1 MIAYCPLIKPSTC
14 GLTSTDHKLEVS
26 LTTPTKI
33 SLIADNAIKTKSGT
47 IKTGLY
53 DACYW
58 ELSAAPSPGNCIHIK
73 VTKAKNVKSYFY
85 GGDTRSEAT
94 VSIVEDNSVLKAGE
108 TYHVPTDKGGL
119 LTALPVLGET
129 DTEFEF
135 EYFIAPTPV
144 DSSNVPMIVGIVV
157 GVLAVLIII
166 CAVMKIRKNK

>member
-1 MIAYCPLIKPSTC
+1 M
-14 GLTSTDHKLEVS
+14 
-26 LTTPTKI
+26 TTPTKI
-33 SLIADNAIKTKSGT
+33 TLTEDKSIKAKSGT

-58 ELSAAPSPGNCIHIK
+58 ELTAAPSEGNSIHIK
-73 VTKAKNVKSYFY
+73 VTKAKNVNAYFY
-85 GGDTRSEAT
+85 GGDSRSEAT
-94 VSIVEDNSVLKAGE
+94 VSVVEDNAVLKAGE

-135 EYFIAPTPV
+135 EYFIAPTPAE
-144 DSSNVPMIVGIVV
+144 SSNVPMIVGIIV

>member
-1 MIAYCPLIKPSTC
+1 M
-14 GLTSTDHKLEVS
+14 
-26 LTTPTKI
+26 TTPTKI
-33 SLIADNAIKTKSGT
+33 TLTEDKSIKAKSGT

-58 ELSAAPSPGNCIHIK
+58 ELTAAPSEGNSIHIK
-73 VTKAKNVKSYFY
+73 VTKAKNVNAYFY
-85 GGDTRSEAT
+85 GGDSRSEAT
-94 VSIVEDNSVLKAGE
+94 VSVVEDNAVLKAGE
-108 TYHVPTDKGGL
+108 TYYVPTDKGGL

-135 EYFIAPTPV
+135 EYFIAPTPAE
-144 DSSNVPMIVGIVV
+144 SSNVPMIVGIIV